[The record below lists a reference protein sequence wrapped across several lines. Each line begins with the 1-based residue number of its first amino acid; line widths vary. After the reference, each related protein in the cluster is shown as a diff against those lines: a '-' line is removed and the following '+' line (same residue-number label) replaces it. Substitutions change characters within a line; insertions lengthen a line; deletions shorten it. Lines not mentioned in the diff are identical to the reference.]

1 MPLRKTAT
9 LAVAGVAVAA
19 GATTAGLLASA
30 ASAAPAS
37 HASQKQNPSYQVR
50 DVLYGWN
57 QSHKNS
63 HTGKSEEL
71 TDPAGLTQYDGS
83 LYAAFTNGV
92 GSQGQASASGNLDST
107 IVEFTPG
114 GSVEAK
120 WDVAGQAGGLA
131 ANPATGAI
139 IVTVNAAGDSSIYSI
154 APGGPVTH
162 YAYSEALPS
171 KGGTGEATYYNGQL
185 LVTGS
190 APAAPA
196 ATSPAVYSVT
206 LNQTTK
212 VATIKPYYWD
222 NSAAKIAND
231 SGSGGDPLGTNVS
244 LDLTSPSS
252 ISVLAATAPRFASH
266 LIVSSGSSEVIGSES
281 GSLWD
286 LRTAQPVGD
295 VAVVT
300 SWNGTLYASNPVTDT
315 INYVGNLPIWPG
327 TAFVAVNPGSS
338 SARVERL
345 NLQSG
350 QLLSQ
355 GFWGVSLKPQDLLYV
370 PSSGN

>member
-63 HTGKSEEL
+63 HTGKPEEL

-114 GSVEAK
+114 GSVEAQ
-120 WDVAGQAGGLA
+120 WDVAGQAEGLA
-131 ANPATGAI
+131 ANPSTGQI
-139 IVTVNAAGDSSIYSI
+139 VVTVNSAANSSIYSI
-154 APGGPVTH
+154 QPGGSVTH

-171 KGGTGEATYYNGQL
+171 KGGTGEATYFGGQL
-185 LVTGS
+185 LVTAS
-190 APAAPA
+190 QPTAPAAS
-196 ATSPAVYSVT
+196 SPAVYSVS
-206 LNQTTK
+206 LDSATK
-212 VATIKPYYWD
+212 VAAIKAYYWD
-222 NSAAKIAND
+222 NSGAKIAND
-231 SGSGGDPLGTNVS
+231 NGGSGDQLGTNVT

-252 ISVLAATAPRFASH
+252 ISVLASTAPRLANH
-266 LIVSSGSSEVIGSES
+266 LIVSSGSSEVIGSYS

-286 LRTAQPVGD
+286 LKTSEPVGD

-315 INYVGNLPIWPG
+315 VNSVNNLPIWPG
-327 TAFVAVNPGSS
+327 TAFVAVNPGTS
-338 SARVERL
+338 SAAVERL
-345 NLQSG
+345 NLESG

-370 PSSGN
+370 PGS